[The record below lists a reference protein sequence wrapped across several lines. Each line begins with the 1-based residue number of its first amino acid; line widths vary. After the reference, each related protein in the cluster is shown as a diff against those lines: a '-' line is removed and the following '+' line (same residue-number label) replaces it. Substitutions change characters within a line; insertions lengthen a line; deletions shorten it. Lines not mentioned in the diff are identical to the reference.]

1 MTVRVGEE
9 TRAALDAIAAALDR
23 DRSYIVN
30 EALDAYIEMHQW
42 QIEHIQRGL
51 ADARTGRFV
60 PDTQVNTTLDRLRR
74 R

>member
-9 TRAALDAIAAALDR
+9 KRAALDAIATALDR

-51 ADARTGRFV
+51 AEARAGRFV
-60 PDTQVNTTLDRLRR
+60 PDAQVDRTLDRLRR